1 MLLKYIVPKIS
12 AVLRDEF
19 RVNPRNQDMN
29 PLLRTFAWSDILRP
43 SVLGQILEKEFFPKW
58 LDVLYTWLVQPNVNF
73 EEVAQW
79 YQFWKGSFPDDV
91 RMLPAVEQG
100 FTRGLRLI
108 NEALE
113 LGKDAPAKL
122 LKPSHSDRPPETA
135 PSGRPPKPSTSRAKE
150 VTFREIVEEFVASH
164 NLLFM
169 PAGKVDAK
177 SRLPLY
183 RISRSVDGRGGVLVY
198 LLDDAA
204 WVPEEGANARA
215 VRLEEL
221 VLKATKS

>member
-1 MLLKYIVPKIS
+1 MC

-19 RVNPRNQDMN
+19 RINPRDQDMGA
-29 PLLRTFAWSDILRP
+29 LMRIFAWSGILRP
-43 SVLGQILEKEFFPKW
+43 SILGQMFEKEFFPKW

-73 EEVAQW
+73 EEVAEW
-79 YQFWKGSFPDDV
+79 YDRHQSWKDAISVDV
-91 RMLPAVEQG
+91 RMLPAIEQG
-100 FTRGLRLI
+100 FTRGLQLI
-108 NEALE
+108 NEALDF
-113 LGKDAPAKL
+113 GKDAPTKL
-122 LKPSHSDRPPETA
+122 PKPTHADHPPETA
-135 PSGRPPKPSTSRAKE
+135 PSARQPKSSTSWVKK

-204 WVPEEGANARA
+204 WVPKEGANARA
-215 VRLEEL
+215 MRLEEL